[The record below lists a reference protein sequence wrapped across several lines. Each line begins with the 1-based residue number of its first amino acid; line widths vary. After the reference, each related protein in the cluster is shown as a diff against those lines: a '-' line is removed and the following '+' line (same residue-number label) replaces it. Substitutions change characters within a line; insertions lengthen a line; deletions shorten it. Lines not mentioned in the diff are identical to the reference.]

1 MTVSPRIWLEVG
13 FSIPNLT
20 EIGVW
25 LLLVESFG
33 VTVTGRNKFL
43 FL

>member
-25 LLLVESFG
+25 LLLVESIG
-33 VTVTGRNKFL
+33 VSHEKKKFV